1 MQRFISESCA
11 LVSLDLTRVENIK
24 SALPD
29 RIIMAEKEVKRT
41 PPGLGSRAAVSI
53 IVVFGWLIY
62 AIIHVVFIW
71 EHFST
76 IQNIALIIISF
87 LFGLAILG
95 AIWASWGIKVGREYA
110 ESCKE

>member
-1 MQRFISESCA
+1 
-11 LVSLDLTRVENIK
+11 
-24 SALPD
+24 
-29 RIIMAEKEVKRT
+29 
-41 PPGLGSRAAVSI
+41 
-53 IVVFGWLIY
+53 LIY